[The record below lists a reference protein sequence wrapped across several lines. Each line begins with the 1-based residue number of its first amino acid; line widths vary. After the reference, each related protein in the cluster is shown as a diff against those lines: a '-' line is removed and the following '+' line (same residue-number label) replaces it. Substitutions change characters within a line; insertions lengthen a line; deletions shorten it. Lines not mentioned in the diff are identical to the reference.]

1 MSNLEGITSRM
12 NALSQPKDLVG
23 IGLYTLADAAHLLK
37 TPRRNLRRW
46 MLGYDYTRDGTTRH
60 VQPLWKSDIQF
71 EDSEVELSFRDL
83 IELRFVK
90 AFTEKGIGLKAIRH
104 CLDFAQECIQSD
116 RPFLSGKFRTDGKT
130 IFLES
135 LEKSNDPKLLDLRNK
150 QFVFKTVV
158 EQTFRDLDLEDNI
171 VSQWRPFRGKQSI
184 VIDPMR
190 SFGQP
195 VASDSGVPTIALAEA
210 VEVEGSAKQVA
221 ALFEVDLKVVR
232 DAVKYH
238 QELQAA

>member
-1 MSNLEGITSRM
+1 M
-12 NALSQPKDLVG
+12 NALLQPKDLVG
-23 IGLYTLADAAHLLK
+23 VGLYTLADAAHLLK
-37 TPRRNLRRW
+37 TPRRNVRRW
-46 MLGYDYTRDGTTRH
+46 MLGYDYTRNGKTRH

-71 EDSEVELSFRDL
+71 DENEVELSFRDL

-104 CLDFAQECIQSD
+104 CLDFAQEFIQSD

-150 QFVFKTVV
+150 QYVFKAVV
-158 EQTFRDLDLEDNI
+158 DRTFRDLDLEDNI
-171 VSQWRPFRGKQSI
+171 VSKWRPFHGKSSI
-184 VIDPMR
+184 IIDPTR

-195 VASDSGVPTIALAEA
+195 VALESGVPTIALAEA
-210 VEVEGSAKQVA
+210 VAVEGSAAQVA
-221 ALFEVDLKVVR
+221 AIFEVDLKVVK
-232 DAVKYH
+232 DAVKFH
-238 QELQAA
+238 QELLAA